1 MSIIYRFHLWLCT
14 TLVVLTCAF
23 APAALALD
31 PAIALDGYRH
41 ERWGELEGAPRYVD
55 ALARSQD
62 GWLWVG
68 SRYAGLLRFDGLRFL
83 QFETADGSRLQNNN
97 ISALRPGPG
106 GELWI
111 GHGSGGLSVLRKGR
125 YRHLLTPEQSGSV
138 FAISLGADGAPWIAG
153 WRGLFRVEGDRVVRI
168 GPELGYDA
176 TRAEYVLA
184 DGAGRVWATD
194 GAALYLREAGAQRF
208 HRLRAVRGDAMLLE
222 ARDGSVWLVLG
233 KQFERV
239 APPSPRSVPFQP
251 GSANTYQSLFDRDGN
266 VWSGNCPV
274 GICVLRPADWQ
285 RGGRFTPVGA
295 AERLD
300 QSWQMTSLS
309 VLALMEDGDGSIWV
323 GTPSGLERL
332 RDHAVH
338 MVPQLLDRGI
348 SHPARHPDG
357 GIVAVRVQRLD
368 GTAGLVR
375 LENGRVSD
383 LPDSIATHV
392 LDRAPDGTLVLG
404 GRYGIERHGRAGVER
419 IALPPAVSAAADSI
433 RPRRLTAGNDEI
445 WLWTGRMGAWHYR
458 NGAWTRPPVKEDQP
472 QEVAFD
478 AAGRSYLGLHGNR
491 LHIVDGETVREYGA
505 QDGLDVGKF
514 SLIVPGTPLVVSGE
528 DGMQVLEGNRFR
540 RLPVAAPDGIGAA
553 SGIVT
558 DAAGVRWINAER
570 GIYRVT
576 LDDWTRSMN
585 DLGAPLRGRLFD
597 AADGYLGGG
606 VSRLLSRTAAMAGD
620 GTLWFA
626 GERGLAWLDPRKTAH
641 NPATP
646 AVEVLAVS
654 SGARHYGVGMG
665 MALDQGTENVQI
677 DYTAPSLRMPQ
688 KVSFRY
694 RLAGSRDWEE
704 AGTRRS
710 AFFQRLRPGT
720 HSFEVMAI
728 NESGVAG
735 PVTTLAFYI
744 PPRWFQTWWFLAAC
758 LLAFVLMAAWA
769 YRLRTRRLAERIE
782 GELMARMRERESIA
796 RSLHDT
802 FLQGV
807 QGMLLRMHSVLTGL
821 PANSPVRTELERVLE
836 NAEQVLE
843 EGRDEVQGLR
853 QGFANIDAFWQG
865 LVRDVELILPGGSQ
879 RLALAAAPGSVDRL
893 PVRLRRDVHA
903 IVREALVN
911 ALRHTPGPVRLSA
924 DAGQRDVTLTVGD
937 EGSGGCAMD
946 KPGHFGLQGM
956 RERALQIGARLR
968 IDSGPAGTRIT
979 LAIPV
984 GPDQADQ
991 ASRPVPPCP
1000 PSTRTASST
1009 TGTIASTHRKAASG
1023 TVDR

>member
-1 MSIIYRFHLWLCT
+1 MSIIYRFQRWLRA
-14 TLVVLTCAF
+14 TLLVLSCAC

-31 PAIALDGYRH
+31 PTIALDGYRH

-55 ALARSQD
+55 TLARSQD

-83 QFETADGSRLQNNN
+83 PFETVDGSRLQNNS

-106 GELWI
+106 GDLWI
-111 GHGSGGLSVLRKGR
+111 GHGNGGLSVLRKGR
-125 YRHLLTPEQSGSV
+125 YHHLLTPRQSGSV
-138 FAISLGADGAPWIAG
+138 FTISLGADGAPWIAG
-153 WRGLFRVEGDRVVRI
+153 WRGLFRIEGDRVVRI
-168 GPELGYDA
+168 GPELGYDGA
-176 TRAEYVLA
+176 RAEYVLA

-208 HRLRAVRGDAMLLE
+208 QKLRPVRGDAMLLE
-222 ARDGSVWLVLG
+222 SRDGGVWLVLG

-239 APPSPRSVPFQP
+239 APPSPRRVPAQP
-251 GSANTYQSLFDRDGN
+251 GSASTYQSLFDRDGN

-274 GICVLRPADWQ
+274 GVCVLRPADWQ
-285 RGGRFTPVGA
+285 RAERFTPVGA

-300 QSWQMTSLS
+300 QPWQMTSLS
-309 VLALMEDGDGSIWV
+309 VQSMMEDGDGSIWV

-332 RDHAVH
+332 RDHVVH
-338 MVPQLLDRGI
+338 MVPELLDRGI
-348 SHPARHPDG
+348 AHPARHPDG
-357 GIVAVRVQRLD
+357 GIVAARVQRLD
-368 GTAGLVR
+368 DTAGLVR
-375 LENGRVSD
+375 IENGRASA
-383 LPDSIATHV
+383 PPYPIATHV

-404 GRYGIERHGRAGVER
+404 GRHGIERHGRAGVER
-419 IALPPAVSAAADSI
+419 IPLPPAVSAAGDSV

-458 NGAWTRPPVKEDQP
+458 DGAWTSPPVREDHP
-472 QEVAFD
+472 HEVAFD
-478 AAGRSYLGLHGNR
+478 AAGRSYLGLSGNR
-491 LHIVDGETVREYGA
+491 LRIIDGETVRAYGA

-514 SLIVPGTPLVVSGE
+514 SLILPGTPLLVSGE
-528 DGMQVLEGNRFR
+528 DGMQILEGNRFR
-540 RLPVAAPDGIGAA
+540 RLAVSVPDGIGAA

-576 LDDWTRSMN
+576 PEDWTHSMN
-585 DLGAPLRGRLFD
+585 DPGAPLRGRLFD

-606 VSRLLSRTAAMAGD
+606 VSRMLSRTAAMASD

-626 GERGLAWLDPRKTAH
+626 GERGLAWIDPRKTAP

-654 SGARHYGVGMG
+654 SGARHYGAAMG
-665 MALDQGTENVQI
+665 LALDQGTENVQI

-688 KVSFRY
+688 KVTFRY
-694 RLAGSRDWEE
+694 RLAGSQDWED

-720 HSFEVMAI
+720 HTFEVMAI
-728 NESGVAG
+728 NESGVTG
-735 PVTTLAFYI
+735 PVTRLAFHI

-758 LLAFVLMAAWA
+758 MLAFLTMAAWT

-807 QGMLLRMHSVLTGL
+807 QGMLLRMHSALTGL
-821 PANSPVRTELERVLE
+821 PADSPVRAEFERVLE

-853 QGFANIDAFWQG
+853 QGFASVDAFWQG
-865 LVRDVELILPGGSQ
+865 LLRDVDLILPGGSK
-879 RLALAAAPGSVDRL
+879 RLALAAAPGSIERL
-893 PVRLRRDVHA
+893 PVRLRRDAHA
-903 IVREALVN
+903 IVREALIN
-911 ALRHTPGPVRLSA
+911 ALRHTPGAVRLSA
-924 DAGQRDVTLTVGD
+924 DTSQRFLALTVSD
-937 EGSGGCAMD
+937 EGAGGCARD
-946 KPGHFGLQGM
+946 KAGHFGLQGM
-956 RERALQIGARLR
+956 RERAGQIGARLR
-968 IDSGPAGTRIT
+968 IDSGPAGTRVT

-984 GPDQADQ
+984 EPDQAVQ
-991 ASRPVPPCP
+991 SRPA
-1000 PSTRTASST
+1000 PSTST
-1009 TGTIASTHRKAASG
+1009 EEIP
-1023 TVDR
+1023 

>member
-1 MSIIYRFHLWLCT
+1 MSIIYRFQAWLRA
-14 TLVVLTCAF
+14 TLLVLSCAV

-31 PAIALDGYRH
+31 PTIALDGYRH

-83 QFETADGSRLQNNN
+83 PFETGDGSRLQNTS
-97 ISALRPGPG
+97 ISALRPGPD

-111 GHGSGGLSVLRKGR
+111 GHGNGGLSVLRKGR

-168 GPELGYDA
+168 GPELGYDGA
-176 TRAEYVLA
+176 RAEYVLA

-208 HRLRAVRGDAMLLE
+208 RSVRPVRGDAMLLE
-222 ARDGSVWLVLG
+222 ARDGGIWLVLG
-233 KQFERV
+233 KEFERV
-239 APPSPRSVPFQP
+239 APPSPRRVPAPP

-274 GICVLRPADWQ
+274 GVCVLRPAGWQ
-285 RGGRFTPVGA
+285 RGERFTPVSA

-300 QSWQMTSLS
+300 QPWQMTSLS
-309 VLALMEDGDGSIWV
+309 VLALMEDGDGSIWI

-338 MVPQLLDRGI
+338 MVPELLDRGV
-348 SHPARHPDG
+348 SHPALHPDG
-357 GIVAVRVQRLD
+357 GIVAARAQRLD
-368 GTAGLVR
+368 DTAGLVR
-375 LENGRVSD
+375 IENGRTRN
-383 LPDSIATHV
+383 LPDPIATRV

-404 GRYGIERHGRAGVER
+404 GQHGIERHGRAGVER
-419 IALPPAVSAAADSI
+419 IPLPPAVSAAADSI
-433 RPRRLTAGNDEI
+433 RLRSLAAGNDEI
-445 WLWTGRMGAWHYR
+445 WLWTGRLGAWHYR
-458 NGAWTRPPVKEDQP
+458 DRAWTRPPIKEDHP

-478 AAGRSYLGLHGNR
+478 AAGRSYLGLRGNR
-491 LHIVDGETVREYGA
+491 LRIVDGDAMREYGA
-505 QDGLDVGKF
+505 ADGLEVGKF
-514 SLIVPGTPLVVSGE
+514 SLIVPGQPLLVSGE
-528 DGMQVLEGNRFR
+528 DGMQLLQGGRFR
-540 RLPVAAPDGIGAA
+540 RLAVAVPDGIGAA

-558 DAAGVRWINAER
+558 DADGVRWINAER

-576 LDDWTRSMN
+576 PEDWTRSIN
-585 DLGAPLRGRLFD
+585 APGIALRGRLFD

-606 VSRLLSRTAAMAGD
+606 VSRMLARTAALASD

-626 GERGLAWLDPRKTAH
+626 GERGLAWIDPRKTSA

-654 SGARHYGVGMG
+654 SGARQYGAGTGME
-665 MALDQGTENVQI
+665 LDQGTENVQI

-688 KVSFRY
+688 KVRFRY
-694 RLAGSRDWEE
+694 RLAGAQEWEE

-710 AFFQRLRPGT
+710 AFFQRLRPGMHT
-720 HSFEVMAI
+720 FEAMAI

-735 PVTTLAFYI
+735 PVTTLTFHI
-744 PPRWFQTWWFLAAC
+744 PPRWFQTWWFFAAC
-758 LLAFVLMAAWA
+758 VLACMAVGAWA

-821 PANSPVRTELERVLE
+821 PADSPVRAEFERVLE
-836 NAEQVLE
+836 SAEQVLE

-853 QGFANIDAFWQG
+853 QGFANVDAFWQG
-865 LVRDVELILPGGSQ
+865 LLRDVDLILPGGSG
-879 RLALAAAPGSVDRL
+879 RLALSAPPGAVERL

-911 ALRHTPGPVRLSA
+911 ALRHTPGAVRLSA
-924 DAGQRDVTLTVGD
+924 DTSQRALALTVSDDGA
-937 EGSGGCAMD
+937 GGCAKD

-956 RERALQIGARLR
+956 RERATQIGARLR
-968 IDSGPAGTRIT
+968 IDSGPAGTRVT

-984 GPDQADQ
+984 EPDQAVQ
-991 ASRPVPPCP
+991 SRPAL
-1000 PSTRTASST
+1000 STST
-1009 TGTIASTHRKAASG
+1009 EETP
-1023 TVDR
+1023 